1 MKKTSLIALI
11 MFLLTGCNNVQPSEN
26 SNSSSNT
33 NQETSSIEKSE
44 TSNNS
49 SSVEESEYSSQ
60 ENSSYT
66 NEESETSSAS
76 NQEESSSSQE
86 EPPVSSKARNI
97 TNFLSDEGD
106 IPLINIYTTDSAP
119 IDDKEIYTP
128 GHLNIVEQP
137 NNSNII
143 LPDTTMGIRLRGN
156 STLAAP
162 KKAYRIKF
170 DKKTSLFDLPAAKS
184 WVLLANYFDKS
195 NLRNYLAYLTANKL
209 DNLYFQPS
217 SIMVEVNVNDEYQG
231 LYLLCEQMQTGKGRV
246 DIEKKKDENG
256 NLSFLLEL
264 DDYGRLIS
272 EGEVLDKTFIGVD
285 EKYYKIKYPEGDDL
299 TASQVSFIKEQMTNY
314 RYALINQTNTLQDYI
329 DIDSFIDSYFVEEL
343 FKNVDGDF
351 TSMYYYWEPGKKIT
365 AGPVWDFDIS
375 LDVVGLNDIDL
386 VYTNYHFSSLWML
399 DRNSDYKFLAT
410 NEYYSNMFN
419 QRFKEIKD
427 LLYENLDEL
436 EIAKTHLSAAQK
448 RNAQKWA
455 IPGDVSSWIAARY
468 DYEYASL
475 TTIDQHYNYLKER
488 LNNQLNI
495 LDKQYN

>member
-11 MFLLTGCNNVQPSEN
+11 MFLLTGCNNVQSSEN
-26 SNSSSNT
+26 SHLSSTASQEISSIKEITSSESSSF
-33 NQETSSIEKSE
+33 EE
-44 TSNNS
+44 S
-49 SSVEESEYSSQ
+49 SSSTQESGSNDSK
-60 ENSSYT
+60 
-66 NEESETSSAS
+66 ESMSPS
-76 NQEESSSSQE
+76 NQEESSSLQE
-86 EPPVSSKARNI
+86 EPQISSKARNV

-106 IPLINIYTTDSAP
+106 IPLINIYTTNSAP
-119 IDDKEIYTP
+119 IEDKEIYTP
-128 GHLNIVEQP
+128 GYLNIVEQP

-162 KKAYRIKF
+162 KKAFRIKF

-217 SIMVEVNVNDEYQG
+217 SIMVEVNVNNEYQG

-264 DDYGRLIS
+264 DDYGRLIF
-272 EGEVLDKTFIGVD
+272 EGEILDKTFIGVD
-285 EKYYKIKYPEGDDL
+285 DKYYKIKYPEDDDL
-299 TASQVSFIKEQMTNY
+299 TASQISFIKEQMTNY
-314 RYALINQTNTLQDYI
+314 RYALINQTNTLENYI
-329 DIDSFIDSYFVEEL
+329 DINSFIDSYFVEEL

-365 AGPVWDFDIS
+365 AGPVWDFDIG
-375 LDVVGLNDIDL
+375 LDVVGLNDTDT
-386 VYTNYHFSSLWML
+386 VYTNYHYSSLWML

-410 NEYYSNMFN
+410 NTYYSNMFN
-419 QRFKEIKD
+419 QRYKEIKD

-436 EIAKTHLSAAQK
+436 EIAKVHLANAQK
-448 RNAQKWA
+448 RNAQKWE

-468 DYEYASL
+468 DYEYAKL
-475 TTIDQHYNYLKER
+475 TTIDQHYNYLQEK
-488 LNNQLNI
+488 LNKQLEI
-495 LDKQYN
+495 LEQQYN